1 MQERDET
8 SALLL
13 LRLQAR
19 PDTVDRLGLTPLFYA
34 ARDGNKRLVQ
44 ALLAAGAY
52 RSLRN
57 CNSWI
62 RQAHF
67 MAEIRD
73 PSIVA
78 IIQSA
83 TVTCPRL
90 TWLAKVHSTPTLRS
104 TALHSLGDSTVAT
117 CLTNASLKLFG
128 IVVRVVTANYPTLK
142 NQ

>member
-1 MQERDET
+1 VQERDET

-73 PSIVA
+73 SSIVA

-90 TWLAKVHSTPTLRS
+90 TWLARLAFRSYAKEHSSSFTRRL
-104 TALHSLGDSTVAT
+104 
-117 CLTNASLKLFG
+117 
-128 IVVRVVTANYPTLK
+128 NYPSTLVQFIDFEDI
-142 NQ
+142 NQDWMD